1 MPTPHDI
8 SRHDIPRR
16 LRTPG
21 AVLPAVLLA
30 LLAAGCGRPLAVQHE
45 FFSPMSGNADRIGA
59 QVSHAVSHHR
69 AAHAVHRECAP
80 PPSGPVAWRATD
92 PAGDGPNP
100 GSTTADAALANLCD
114 TPARPPV
121 AAHGATSN
129 AYQRWVDD
137 NVRALPSP
145 SETAAGAGGS

>member
-1 MPTPHDI
+1 MPTLHDI

-16 LRTPG
+16 LRALG
-21 AVLPAVLLA
+21 AVLLA

-59 QVSHAVSHHR
+59 QASHAVAHHR
-69 AAHAVHRECAP
+69 ALHAAHRECGP
-80 PPSGPVAWRATD
+80 PPSGPVAWRAPD
-92 PAGDGPNP
+92 PTRGGPNP
-100 GSTTADAALANLCD
+100 GTTAADAALTELCD
-114 TPARPPV
+114 TPARPPT

-145 SETAAGAGGS
+145 SETAAGAAGGS